1 MKYEKEFEKRK
12 RIRRRKIKPS
22 GRKLIRNQ
30 TRGVRLETERRKA
43 YVKECKSRGPRS
55 LYLGWSTSGRVSTAE
70 WGEGEDPWTSFFVI
84 VVESLS
90 LFLLPPFET
99 LRSESDLNSS
109 PHNYREIE
117 WFIFI
122 CGSKRSTKKFSP
134 FDHSSIFFR
143 RFFDLENKGSK
154 FIE

>member
-70 WGEGEDPWTSFFVI
+70 WGEGEDP
-84 VVESLS
+84 
-90 LFLLPPFET
+90 
-99 LRSESDLNSS
+99 
-109 PHNYREIE
+109 
-117 WFIFI
+117 
-122 CGSKRSTKKFSP
+122 
-134 FDHSSIFFR
+134 
-143 RFFDLENKGSK
+143 
-154 FIE
+154 